1 MSNIMEEGKSY
12 WKVSTA
18 NGNRYLGIYAG
29 NVVDIAFALADKNVR
44 GLMFTHVP
52 ARHIKEFKPTAN
64 EVSICIV
71 NTDRDRAKEIIQEED
86 RDIII
91 GDKFNYQ
98 IDSSIGHYYINLK
111 VLTKEEIEARKAYKL
126 LEENGIDVDT
136 IKHYL

>member
-1 MSNIMEEGKSY
+1 MEERKSY

-18 NGNRYLGIYAG
+18 GGNRYLGIYAG

-44 GLMFTHVP
+44 GLMFTHIP

-71 NTDRDRAKEIIQEED
+71 NTDCDRVKEIIQEED

-91 GDKFNYQ
+91 GDDFNYR
-98 IDSSIGHYYINLK
+98 IDGNTNNYYIDLK
-111 VLTKEEIEARKAYKL
+111 ALTKEEIEARKKL
-126 LEENGIDVDT
+126 KN
-136 IKHYL
+136 